1 MPSNSTQPTPGSA
14 QPQAQAGA
22 ANIPPNGPDYGQA
35 PPFPQPPPFGTPP
48 FPGMPPFGGGM
59 PFGAAYPGMHGF
71 GMPPFPM
78 PGYPQPGYAQPGFGG
93 PGFGGPGYPGMDS
106 MMSQMVDRSALM
118 HRMMITMSYMA
129 AEASRAFQLLAQNP
143 SQIGMP
149 FAGAPPA
156 AGAGAGAP
164 ADNPVDM
171 EALKQ
176 ALSGMDTVQAQ
187 KTLYAV
193 QMMQWSAS
201 MMRANPPPYGQPP
214 NGQPPADQPPKA
226 W

>member
-1 MPSNSTQPTPGSA
+1 MPSDSSQPTPGSA
-14 QPQAQAGA
+14 QPQPQAQTGA

-35 PPFPQPPPFGTPP
+35 PPFPQPPPFGMPP

-59 PFGAAYPGMHGF
+59 PFGAAYPGMQGF

-78 PGYPQPGYAQPGFGG
+78 PGYAQ

-156 AGAGAGAP
+156 AGAAVPG
-164 ADNPVDM
+164 DKPVDM

-176 ALSGMDTVQAQ
+176 ALSGMDPVQAQ

-201 MMRANPPPYGQPP
+201 MMRANPPPYGQAPYGQAP
-214 NGQPPADQPPKA
+214 YGQPPADQPPKA